1 MQSTFPD
8 LHNQLPLSSSGNS
21 IRWKRTRKSGGKHK
35 LASGKTGQW
44 QFGTVE
50 QWQSGTVA
58 QWHSCTVA
66 KWQIGNS
73 ETLWYSGKVAKRY
86 SGTLA
91 KWHRGE
97 TGQWANNRAA
107 WQMTSQ
113 TCWHSSSST
122 LLLFLGLSFN
132 WHQTINWHLELE
144 QVLVHRNVVDVIL
157 LDLKLCCFSET
168 TCFLVVLVF
177 GLSKV
182 A

>member
-1 MQSTFPD
+1 MLSTFPAVQPIAFKFIRK
-8 LHNQLPLSSSGNS
+8 LHQMEKDKKKWGQAQVS
-21 IRWKRTRKSGGKHK
+21 
-35 LASGKTGQW
+35 QW
-44 QFGTVE
+44 QN
-50 QWQSGTVA
+50 WS
-58 QWHSCTVA
+58 
-66 KWQIGNS
+66 
-73 ETLWYSGKVAKRY
+73 VAKRY

-113 TCWHSSSST
+113 TSWHSSSST

>member
-1 MQSTFPD
+1 MTRTHAVYFSWPTQPIAF
-8 LHNQLPLSSSGNS
+8 SSSGNS

-50 QWQSGTVA
+50 QCMAKGEEWHSGTVA
-58 QWHSCTVA
+58 
-66 KWQIGNS
+66 KW
-73 ETLWYSGKVAKRY
+73 K